1 MDNNRFFEEKEI
13 IWINK
18 ITWMCPTC
26 NTESVFALDKSCHP
40 NYCAKCGQ
48 KIKYVTSKLIDFI

>member
-18 ITWMCPTC
+18 ITWACPTC
-26 NTESVFALDKSCHP
+26 HAEGIFALDKSCHP

-48 KIKYVTSKLIDFI
+48 KIKYVTSKVN